1 MDSFL
6 NSHCHFN
13 SEHSYVIGIFTEETG
28 YKNIVRKRDVLITDI
43 LCTIIY
49 LLHCIQML
57 YIDNPVGTGYSFVRD
72 EDGLSTNE
80 NQVADNLYEAM
91 LQFFRL
97 FGYKDNDFYI
107 TGKLIII
114 INYSRFLKLIGT
126 NLHEPMCPNILSLSV
141 RWDNRLIG
149 TNCWNCVP
157 IKWSRL

>member
-1 MDSFL
+1 
-6 NSHCHFN
+6 
-13 SEHSYVIGIFTEETG
+13 
-28 YKNIVRKRDVLITDI
+28 
-43 LCTIIY
+43 
-49 LLHCIQML
+49 ML

-126 NLHEPMCPNILSLSV
+126 NLQEPMCPNILSISV
-141 RWDNRLIG
+141 RRDNRLIG
-149 TNCWNCVP
+149 TNCWNRVP